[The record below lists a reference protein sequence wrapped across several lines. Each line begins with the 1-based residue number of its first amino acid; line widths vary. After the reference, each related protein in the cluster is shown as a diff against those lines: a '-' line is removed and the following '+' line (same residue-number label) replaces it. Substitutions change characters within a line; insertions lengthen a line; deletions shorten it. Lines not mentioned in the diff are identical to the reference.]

1 MLLRGGK
8 ARKHPQKHPQSAE
21 LVLAVKGEISL
32 FMMHNMNVLFFYR
45 VQHMNFSVTI
55 LQVASCIS
63 QWKTTIKQ
71 ALQNQAK
78 IIQVKAQENSL
89 YHCYNKNQ
97 TPIAKYP
104 VFFLFP

>member
-1 MLLRGGK
+1 MLLRGDK